1 MSYDNHMSSP
11 DHVPLATSSRHAT
24 RGLAATRPSV
34 TVMPLGN
41 AALLT
46 PLRQNRSLSSEL
58 VDRLTRDILD
68 GTLTPGA
75 QLPTEQQLG
84 AALGV
89 SRTVV
94 REAMAALKGDGLV
107 IARQGAGVYVA
118 EHDQRRP
125 FRIDP
130 KALTSLDN
138 VLDLMELRT
147 GLESEAAALAAQR
160 RTAAD
165 VQNLDRALAAIDEA
179 LRTGS
184 DAAQADFAFHR
195 AIMVATHNAYFVD
208 FLRYLGQFITPRQSV
223 RAMAVPPAGRA
234 VYLRRVQVEHR
245 LIRNAIADRNETAA
259 RKAAQQHL
267 RNSRKRYGKLR
278 DTNRGVQPAP

>member
-1 MSYDNHMSSP
+1 MSAT
-11 DHVPLATSSRHAT
+11 DHDPPVASSRPPA
-24 RGLAATRPSV
+24 RGRAATRP
-34 TVMPLGN
+34 VMMDMPVGN

-68 GTLTPGA
+68 GALAPGA

-107 IARQGAGVYVA
+107 VARQGAGVYVA

-160 RTAAD
+160 RSTAD

-179 LRTGS
+179 LLTGS
-184 DAAQADFAFHR
+184 DAAQADFDFHR
-195 AIMVATHNAYFVD
+195 AIMVATHNGYFID

-234 VYLRRVQVEHR
+234 AYLRRVQVEHR
-245 LIRNAIADRNETAA
+245 LIRDAIADRNEAAA

-278 DTNRGVQPAP
+278 DTIRGVQSTP